1 MKGKCMY
8 KKFCI
13 ALVITAGLWGVINA
27 GKKRAKC
34 ASFAAFKCH
43 SDKCMLNIQGNTVGI
58 AQDDVCYFVP
68 ADKRHDKKMHIRCD
82 SGRIIENP
90 FQRES
95 ALTGTPGFL
104 SGNHYIGYIVSK
116 PSTPSLMGSGK
127 RIDFYER

>member
-1 MKGKCMY
+1 MY
-8 KKFCI
+8 KKLSI
-13 ALVITAGLWGVINA
+13 ALIVAAGLCGVIIA
-27 GKKRAKC
+27 GKKRSKC
-34 ASFAAFKCH
+34 ASLATFKCH
-43 SDKCMLNIQGNTVGI
+43 GDKCKLHIQGNTVGI
-58 AQDDVCYFVP
+58 SEDDVCYFVP
-68 ADKRHDKKMHIRCD
+68 ADKRHDKPMHIRCD